1 MLLMWV
7 WNEIVLSR
15 MTPRLLT
22 WREGQTEELSMG
34 TVKLGVLVR
43 VDLEPMRRTS
53 VLLLF
58 SFRKLEENQVLIS
71 CKQSQRRAGRW
82 RWVWKQGRA
91 GCRPHN
97 SGNGY

>member
-7 WNEIVLSR
+7 WNERVLSR
-15 MTPRLLT
+15 TTPRLLT

-53 VLLLF
+53 FLLLLR
-58 SFRKLEENQVLIS
+58 FRKLEENQVLIS
-71 CKQSQRRAGRW
+71 CKQSQREEGGKMEVGLEAR
-82 RWVWKQGRA
+82 
-91 GCRPHN
+91 
-97 SGNGY
+97 